1 MRIRSLTLQADNLTP
16 VFFPG
21 LFRIAS
27 TNVIT
32 LRIGATL
39 DVRANQPAGTYQG
52 SFPITMNYY

>member
-1 MRIRSLTLQADNLTP
+1 MTLQADNLTP
-16 VFFPG
+16 TFFPG

-39 DVRANQPAGTYQG
+39 DVNANQAEGVYSGT
-52 SFPITMNYY
+52 FPITMNYF